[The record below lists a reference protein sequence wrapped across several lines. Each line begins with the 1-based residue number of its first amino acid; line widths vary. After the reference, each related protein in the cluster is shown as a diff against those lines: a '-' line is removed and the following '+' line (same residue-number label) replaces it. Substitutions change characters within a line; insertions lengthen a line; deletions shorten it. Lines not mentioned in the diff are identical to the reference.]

1 MGIKKKLGLGMA
13 SAALGISLIGGGT
26 FAYFSDTAE
35 VSNTFAAG
43 TLDLSVDPETII
55 NVNDIKP
62 GDWMKRNFKLIN
74 SGSLDISSVDLITS
88 YTVTEAD
95 GSPANNGDEDFGK
108 HIKVQFLK
116 NKDKVTE
123 VIDEKTLYELK
134 NMTPDAVENLRWRD
148 WIGEKDGLKA
158 GTSDN
163 LRVKFIFVDNDEDQN
178 VFQGD
183 KLELKWKFVAHQTDG
198 EEK

>member
-13 SAALGISLIGGGT
+13 SAALGVSLIGGGT

-95 GSPANNGDEDFGK
+95 GSPANNGEEDLGK

-116 NKDKVTE
+116 NKDKKTE

-134 NMTPDAVENLRWRD
+134 NMTPDAVENLRWK
-148 WIGEKDGLKA
+148 GEKDGLKA
-158 GTSDN
+158 GDTDK

-183 KLELKWKFVAHQTDG
+183 KLELKWEFVAHQTDG